1 MMARAVEHQSFLSKS
16 TSVLVLSS
24 CLFFIQLIGAGT
36 PLHAQT
42 QASYPDKPIKL
53 VVGYPPGGSADFV
66 TRLTADELSKE
77 LGVAVLVDN
86 KPGAGGSIAAEVVSK
101 LPSDGYTFA
110 VLGPNALIKALFPKL
125 GFDPDKELVPITSLA
140 VGSMII
146 CVNPKA
152 PFKTLKELI
161 EFAKAHPQQL
171 FSAASGNGSTPHLAA
186 ALFESSAGVKF
197 TTIQFKGGGAA
208 AQSTMAGDTQLMF
221 ATPPTVMG
229 FIKAGMLRPLA
240 VTTAKAS
247 ASIPG
252 IPGALESGLAG
263 YDTNFS
269 FGLYAPKGTSPEVL
283 KKVFEGVS
291 KGLQHNG
298 IKERFAF
305 QGMDVATS
313 KSMEAFDGDLK
324 ADAPNVYRAVKE
336 SGAKVE

>member
-1 MMARAVEHQSFLSKS
+1 MFNLISGRNNNLRKSISWMLFFLSI
-16 TSVLVLSS
+16 LL
-24 CLFFIQLIGAGT
+24 
-36 PLHAQT
+36 AQIA
-42 QASYPDKPIKL
+42 QGQSSYPEKPIKL

-66 TRLTADELSKE
+66 TRVTADELSKE
-77 LGVAVLVDN
+77 LGVSVLVDN
-86 KPGAGGSIAAEVVSK
+86 KPGAGGSIAAELVSK
-101 LPSDGYTFA
+101 QPADGYTFA
-110 VLGPNALIKALFPKL
+110 VLGPHALIKALFPKL
-125 GFDPDKELVPITSLA
+125 SFDPDKELLPITSLA

-146 CVNPKA
+146 CVNPKT

-161 EFAKAHPQQL
+161 DYAKLHPQQL

-197 TTIQFKGGGAA
+197 STVQFKGGGAA
-208 AQSTMAGDTQLMF
+208 AQSTMAGDTQVMF
-221 ATPPTVMG
+221 ATPPTVLG
-229 FIKAGMLRPLA
+229 FIKAGMLRPLS

-247 ASIPG
+247 PAVPG

-269 FGLYAPKGTSPEVL
+269 FGLYAPKGTPPEL
-283 KKVFEGVS
+283 MKKVFEGVT
-291 KGLQHNG
+291 KGLQHSG

-305 QGMDVATS
+305 QGMDVYTS
-313 KSMEAFDGDLK
+313 KSMDAFDLELK